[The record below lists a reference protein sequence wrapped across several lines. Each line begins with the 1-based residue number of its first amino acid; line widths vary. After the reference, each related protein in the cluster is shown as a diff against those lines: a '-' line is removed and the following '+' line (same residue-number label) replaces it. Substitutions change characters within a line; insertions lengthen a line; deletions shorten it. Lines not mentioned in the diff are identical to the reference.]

1 MGDSLDVLD
10 TPAVVVDLDRLE
22 RNLERWQRYCD
33 EAGLVNRPH
42 VKTHKTIEIAR
53 RQVELGARGVTC
65 QKLGEAEVMAD
76 AGIEDILIPYNLIGE
91 AKLRRL
97 GRLLERAHVAA
108 TTDDEALL
116 PGLAQAAVAAK
127 RELELLVECDTGLER
142 AGVQTPE
149 RAAALA
155 CASKPRKDCGSPASL
170 PIPRSRARSRSSRKP
185 LGVRAPS
192 VSTCH
197 PFPRAEPLRCGLRP
211 SSLRP

>member
-108 TTDDEALL
+108 RRMTRL
-116 PGLAQAAVAAK
+116 
-127 RELELLVECDTGLER
+127 
-142 AGVQTPE
+142 
-149 RAAALA
+149 
-155 CASKPRKDCGSPASL
+155 SFPAS
-170 PIPRSRARSRSSRKP
+170 PRP
-185 LGVRAPS
+185 
-192 VSTCH
+192 
-197 PFPRAEPLRCGLRP
+197 PLRLSA
-211 SSLRP
+211 SSSCS